1 MALWEGNLSR
11 EKKNKRARLNNNID
25 EAGDNDNNVERM
37 IMEIN

>member
-11 EKKNKRARLNNNID
+11 EKKNNRARLNNNID